1 MNKEIMAQQM
11 LVMLELQNKMN
22 STVNPN
28 WINAG
33 NDWTLAI
40 LVEAVEAIGHH
51 GWKWWKKETPDM
63 VQLRMELVD
72 IWHFLLSDLIVKYC
86 EVYTYQS
93 MSNLFTDD
101 FLDSELSEK
110 DINDEFTLIQYLKEI
125 IGLAANSQVSID
137 LFAQTMKKAGLSWN
151 ELYSTYIAKNCLNI
165 FRQNNGYKSGEYI
178 KDWSSCELVNPIE
191 MIEDRP
197 LEDNDHLHDLIQSM
211 DMTVPDVFNA
221 LTNGLEA
228 RYNQIKEN
236 AQV

>member
-1 MNKEIMAQQM
+1 MVD
-11 LVMLELQNKMN
+11 LVL
-22 STVNPN
+22 T
-28 WINAG
+28 
-33 NDWTLAI
+33 
-40 LVEAVEAIGHH
+40 
-51 GWKWWKKETPDM
+51 
-63 VQLRMELVD
+63 
-72 IWHFLLSDLIVKYC
+72 DLH
-86 EVYTYQS
+86 
-93 MSNLFTDD
+93 FTDD

-110 DINDEFTLIQYLKEI
+110 DINNEFTLIQYLKEI